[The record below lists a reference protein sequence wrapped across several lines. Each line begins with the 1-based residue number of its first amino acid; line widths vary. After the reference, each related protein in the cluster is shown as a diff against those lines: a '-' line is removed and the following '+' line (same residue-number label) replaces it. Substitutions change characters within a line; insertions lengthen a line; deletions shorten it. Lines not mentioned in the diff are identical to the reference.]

1 MWFVSDFFG
10 CIFIK
15 ILYRF
20 QIMKRFIKVITIVL
34 LTVFFQNVLAQ
45 DALNASGMKLGDVEI
60 YCAPIDSA
68 GHKMVWAE
76 SGGRYLAMNGQA
88 IEHLS
93 TYFPASQIELAR
105 DFPELRAT
113 LNDSISIGL
122 TLCK

>member
-1 MWFVSDFFG
+1 MWFVIDFFG
-10 CIFIK
+10 NVFIK
-15 ILYRF
+15 VLYGF
-20 QIMKRFIKVITIVL
+20 QIMKRFTNVITIAL
-34 LTVFFQNVLAQ
+34 LTVYFQNVLAQ
-45 DALNASGMKLGDVEI
+45 DALNASGLKLGDIEI
-60 YCAPIDSA
+60 YCAPIDST
-68 GHKMVWAE
+68 GRKMVWAE

-93 TYFPASQIELAR
+93 TYYPASQIVLAR